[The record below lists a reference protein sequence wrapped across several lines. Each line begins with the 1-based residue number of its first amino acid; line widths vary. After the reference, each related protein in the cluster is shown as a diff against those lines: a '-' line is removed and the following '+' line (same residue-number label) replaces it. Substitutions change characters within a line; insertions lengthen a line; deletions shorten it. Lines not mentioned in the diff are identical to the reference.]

1 VSKTNEPAAQRA
13 PGNREG
19 FVPRAGI
26 IAFTCGLLLLAAVT
40 LYSLWAFWPLGLE
53 IVPGNPER
61 RRISYLGLT
70 DFTVST
76 ERIYFITVALA
87 GALGGVV
94 HTLRSFSMYVGTRQ
108 LRWSWVPF
116 NLLLPVVGALGGTLF
131 YLVFRAG
138 LFSSSTS
145 TSDASPFG
153 FAAIAALVGLFSGAG
168 GGEAEADRQAS
179 LHGSSQVPTRPLR
192 RGDQTRDTHEH
203 VLRCPPR
210 LATLT
215 QPRPPSPSGRVGSSL
230 AVSAWP

>member
-1 VSKTNEPAAQRA
+1 MSKTNEPAAQRA

-53 IVPGNPER
+53 IVAGNPER
-61 RRISYLGLT
+61 RKVSYLGLT

-76 ERIYFITVALA
+76 EGIYFVTVALA

-153 FAAIAALVGLFSGAG
+153 FAAIAALVGLFSEQAVEKLRQIARQVFT
-168 GGEAEADRQAS
+168 EAPRYQPDHYDAATIPETPTDTAS
-179 LHGSSQVPTRPLR
+179 DAAPDAQ
-192 RGDQTRDTHEH
+192 
-203 VLRCPPR
+203 
-210 LATLT
+210 
-215 QPRPPSPSGRVGSSL
+215 QP
-230 AVSAWP
+230 